1 MQIAVLAGGVGAA
14 RFLDGLVQV
23 VPPERVTVI
32 VNVGDDFEHLGLR
45 ISPDLD
51 TILYMLAG
59 LVHPDQGWGRADETT
74 NALEAVASLG
84 GPEWFLLGDKDIGLH
99 LVRSERLRGGER
111 LSAITADLAHRL
123 DVGVR
128 LLPVTD
134 DPVATSLETSAGT
147 LDFQTYF
154 VKRRHQDTVL
164 AVRYEGAESAAPAP
178 GVLAALEESDVLIVA
193 PSNPYL
199 SIGPIL
205 AVEGIARTLAR
216 REHPAVAIS
225 PIIGGKAVK
234 GPADRMLE
242 TFAGEASVVALARHY
257 EGLLTHLLID
267 DQDAGAV
274 EELEAGG
281 LDVGVTDTLMS
292 DRGARARV
300 AQAAVDLA
308 GVGNDPRP
316 TVDGVSSAGDRDRP
330 RERA

>member
-1 MQIAVLAGGVGAA
+1 
-14 RFLDGLVQV
+14 
-23 VPPERVTVI
+23 
-32 VNVGDDFEHLGLR
+32 
-45 ISPDLD
+45 
-51 TILYMLAG
+51 
-59 LVHPDQGWGRADETT
+59 TT